1 MKLIIDTVQKTL
13 DVIENECVVSYDL
26 YSKCAFELI
35 SRQWLKVGWNE
46 KYTYTFSWFGLPVIQ
61 LPEDMIRM
69 QEVVYQIKPDVII
82 ETGIAHGGSL
92 IFYASMCKAMGK
104 GRVVG
109 VDIEIRPHNLNAI
122 ENHDLFPYITLIE
135 GHSTAAD
142 VIEKVKSHI
151 GHDEKVMVV
160 LDSCHTR
167 EHVFREL
174 AVYSRF
180 VSKGSYI
187 IATDGI
193 MSDLYDVPR
202 GKPEW
207 VNDNPAQAVT
217 DFLNKNQEF
226 ILLEPGFIFN
236 ESQLDKKVTHWP
248 GAWLKRKE

>member
-1 MKLIIDTVQKTL
+1 MKLMIDTVQKTL
-13 DVIENECVVSYDL
+13 NVIENDRVVSYDL
-26 YSKCAFELI
+26 YSKYAFELI

-61 LPEDMIRM
+61 LPEDMIRV
-69 QEVVYQIKPDVII
+69 QEAVYQIKPDVVI

-92 IFYASMCKAMGK
+92 IFYASLCKAMGK

-109 VDIEIRPHNLNAI
+109 VDIEIRPHNRNAL
-122 ENHDLFPYITLIE
+122 ENHGLCPYITLIE
-135 GHSTAAD
+135 GHSTAPD
-142 VIEKVKSHI
+142 VIGKVKSQI

-160 LDSCHTR
+160 LDSYHTR
-167 EHVFREL
+167 EHVYREL
-174 AVYSRF
+174 AVYSKF

-193 MSDLYDVPR
+193 MGDLYDVPR
-202 GKPEW
+202 GRPEW
-207 VNDNPAQAVT
+207 VNDNPAQAVV

-226 ILLEPGFIFN
+226 VLLEPGFIFN